1 MNAALRVLIADDDP
15 IARRFLERA
24 VSRAGYEAVVVSA
37 GDEAWQVLSTED
49 GPSVAVLDWM
59 MPGLTGIEVCEK
71 VRAAG
76 LRIPPYLIV
85 LTSRGAT
92 DDVVQALR
100 AGADDHITKPFEIE
114 ELRARLAVGVRIVT
128 LQRQLADRILALQ
141 DALAHVQ
148 QLQGLIPI
156 CAWCRQVRSD
166 GDFWEQVESY
176 LARRS
181 GLQFSHAI
189 CPTCRKRELEEYRE
203 AGSG

>member
-37 GDEAWQVLSTED
+37 GDEAWRVLSAED

-92 DDVVQALR
+92 DDVVRALR

-114 ELRARLAVGVRIVT
+114 ELRARLAVGVRTVT
-128 LQRQLADRILALQ
+128 LQRQLAGRILALE

-203 AGSG
+203 SGSG

>member
-1 MNAALRVLIADDDP
+1 M
-15 IARRFLERA
+15 
-24 VSRAGYEAVVVSA
+24 
-37 GDEAWQVLSTED
+37 
-49 GPSVAVLDWM
+49 
-59 MPGLTGIEVCEK
+59 
-71 VRAAG
+71 RAAG
-76 LRIPPYLIV
+76 PRSPPYLIV

-92 DDVVQALR
+92 DDVVLALR

-128 LQRQLADRILALQ
+128 LQRQLADRILALEE
-141 DALAHVQ
+141 ALAHVQ

-189 CPTCRKRELEEYRE
+189 CPTCRERELDEFRE
-203 AGSG
+203 SNAG

>member
-15 IARRFLERA
+15 IARRFLESA
-24 VSRAGYEAVVVSA
+24 VSRAGYEPVVVSA
-37 GDEAWQVLSTED
+37 GDEAWRVLGAED
-49 GPSVAVLDWM
+49 GPGVAVLDWM

-71 VRAAG
+71 VRAEG

-92 DDVVQALR
+92 DDVVRALR
-100 AGADDHITKPFEIE
+100 AGADDHITKPFDLE

-128 LQRQLADRILALQ
+128 LQRQLADRILALEE
-141 DALAHVQ
+141 ALAHVQ

-189 CPTCRKRELEEYRE
+189 CPTCRKRELDE
-203 AGSG
+203 ARKSGAG

>member
-1 MNAALRVLIADDDP
+1 MNATLRVLIADDDP
-15 IARRFLERA
+15 IARRFLESA

-37 GDEAWQVLSTED
+37 GDEAWRVLSAED
-49 GPSVAVLDWM
+49 GPGVAVLDWM

-92 DDVVQALR
+92 DDVVRALR
-100 AGADDHITKPFEIE
+100 AGADDHITKPFDLE

-128 LQRQLADRILALQ
+128 LQRQLADRILELEE
-141 DALAHVQ
+141 ALAHVQ

-189 CPTCRKRELEEYRE
+189 CPTCRKRELDE
-203 AGSG
+203 ARQSGAG

>member
-24 VSRAGYEAVVVSA
+24 VSRAGYEAVMVST
-37 GDEAWQVLSTED
+37 GDEAWRVLSVED
-49 GPSVAVLDWM
+49 GPGVAVLDWM

-76 LRIPPYLIV
+76 LRSPPYLIV

-92 DDVVQALR
+92 DDVVRALR

-128 LQRQLADRILALQ
+128 LQRQLADRILALEE
-141 DALAHVQ
+141 ALAHVQ

-189 CPTCRKRELEEYRE
+189 CPTCRERELDEFRE
-203 AGSG
+203 SNAG

>member
-24 VSRAGYEAVVVSA
+24 VSRAGYEPVLVSA
-37 GDEAWQVLSTED
+37 GDEAWRVLSAED

-128 LQRQLADRILALQ
+128 LQRQLADRILALE

-203 AGSG
+203 SGSG